1 MGRER
6 ELALL
11 REAFDRT
18 VADRSCELVTVL
30 GPAGLGKSRL
40 TQEFADTLR
49 GSAAVVAGH
58 CVSYGEGLTFWPVR
72 EVVEGLAGIHDGDS
86 TEEAQAAIARMLP
99 ADDDTAVVVERVAGA
114 LGLADVAASPEETF
128 WAVRRLLEAAAA
140 RQPLVVLF
148 EDVHWGEQTF
158 LELIEYLAG
167 AVRGVPILLVAVARN
182 DLLDARPEF
191 GGTRLE
197 LEPLSADES
206 RELIEHLTAGG
217 EVPPDLSERAFTAG
231 EGNPLFVEELVR
243 MVVDQRELS
252 VPPTIQALLAAR
264 VDRLDPPERAVIEA
278 AAVVG
283 RSFAG
288 GAAYELLGGVD
299 RSELD
304 QRLSALERK
313 DLIQADAGRFAG
325 EPTFSFKHIMIRDV
339 AYQGVLK
346 EARADFHERF
356 ADWLE
361 RTAGERV
368 GEFEEILG
376 HHLERASAYLAELGP
391 LDDHGS
397 ELSAR
402 AAARLGSS
410 GRRALARGDIAP
422 AVRLLDRAVTLLPDD
437 DPAKRDLTLKL
448 GIALAETG
456 EVSRADALLHDRIE
470 AERRA
475 RLRGV
480 QRSDRQAPRGR
491 PRRRDPDRHGRPAR
505 GARRGAELGH
515 RGVAPTR
522 RAAPHRGGLDSGR
535 RVVQQRLVPQR
546 GADAGRARPSG
557 RRHHALR

>member
-1 MGRER
+1 M
-6 ELALL
+6 
-11 REAFDRT
+11 
-18 VADRSCELVTVL
+18 
-30 GPAGLGKSRL
+30 
-40 TQEFADTLR
+40 
-49 GSAAVVAGH
+49 
-58 CVSYGEGLTFWPVR
+58 
-72 EVVEGLAGIHDGDS
+72 
-86 TEEAQAAIARMLP
+86 
-99 ADDDTAVVVERVAGA
+99 
-114 LGLADVAASPEETF
+114 
-128 WAVRRLLEAAAA
+128 
-140 RQPLVVLF
+140 
-148 EDVHWGEQTF
+148 
-158 LELIEYLAG
+158 
-167 AVRGVPILLVAVARN
+167 
-182 DLLDARPEF
+182 
-191 GGTRLE
+191 
-197 LEPLSADES
+197 
-206 RELIEHLTAGG
+206 
-217 EVPPDLSERAFTAG
+217 PPDLAERAFTAG

-264 VDRLDPPERAVIEA
+264 VDRLDPGERAVIEA

-288 GAAYELLGGVD
+288 GAAFELLGGED

-361 RTAGERV
+361 RTAGERA

-376 HHLERASAYLAELGP
+376 HHLERAAAYLAELGP
-391 LDDHGS
+391 MDDHGS

-456 EVSRADALLHDRIE
+456 EVSRADALLQDRIE
-470 AERRA
+470 AERR
-475 RLRGV
+475 
-480 QRSDRQAPRGR
+480 GR
-491 PRRRDPDRHGRPAR
+491 AFVVFNDPAGKRHVVDLDDETPDRHRRPAR
-505 GARRGAELGH
+505 RARRGAELGH
-515 RGVAPTR
+515 RGLAPPR
-522 RAAPHRGGLDSGR
+522 GAAPHRGGLGAGR

-546 GADAGRARPSG
+546 RAHAGRACAAG
-557 RRHHALR
+557 RRRHALRRHRRAVPGSRARSPGRWSPSSPARRRSWDRGPSQFQTPPPDKNE